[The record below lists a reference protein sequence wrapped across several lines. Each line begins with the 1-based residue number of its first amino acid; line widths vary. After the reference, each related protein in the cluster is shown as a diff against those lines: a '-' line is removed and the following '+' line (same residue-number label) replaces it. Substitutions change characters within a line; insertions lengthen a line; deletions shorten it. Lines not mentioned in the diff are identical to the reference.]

1 MSTELMQAPQ
11 LSTARLLLLGVASV
25 VLCLSFVMAV
35 FAPFPLAMAIILYG
49 RSKGYF
55 TGLLG
60 LGLSFTFAQLVYQD
74 LTLFG
79 FYVCIFIFGVSI
91 AEICLRNL
99 KPIKSLVTVGMMF
112 LSLVFGGFLL
122 TIKTQNITVKGF
134 IVEKIQQS
142 EAWFSEQKQIFEK
155 SPDSGAI
162 QVLELLNDP
171 SKLADEV
178 IKTFPSTIFMGV
190 FLMLWFN
197 TFLILKSR
205 RLLQSGDDFT
215 YSEKSLLHF
224 KVPFGFVGLVIVG
237 LVLAVWGSQLGSPD
251 YETLGFTIIKCL
263 GLFYFFQGFG
273 VFNELLN
280 FVGMRGFFRTLIV
293 IFVIFSANYLIAG
306 IGLFDNWFE
315 FRKYLKKQNK

>member
-25 VLCLSFVMAV
+25 VLCLSFVMSV

-49 RSKGYF
+49 RSKGYL

-60 LGLSFTFAQLVYQD
+60 LGLSFAFALLVYKD

-99 KPIKSLVTVGMMF
+99 KPIKSIVTVGMVF
-112 LSLVFGGFLL
+112 LTLIFGGFFAM
-122 TIKTQNITVKGF
+122 IKTQDLTVRGY
-134 IVEKIQQS
+134 IVDKIQQS
-142 EAWFSEQKQIFEK
+142 EEWFSAQKEIFEK

-162 QVLELLNDP
+162 QVLELLNNP
-171 SKLADEV
+171 VKLAEEV
-178 IKTFPSTIFMGV
+178 IKTFPSTIFIGV
-190 FLMLWFN
+190 FLILWFN

-205 RLLQSGDDFT
+205 RLLQSGEDFT

-224 KVPFGFVGLVIVG
+224 KVPFGFVGLAIIG

-251 YETLGFTIIKCL
+251 YETLGFTIVKCL

-273 VFNELLN
+273 IFNELLN

-306 IGLFDNWFE
+306 IGLFDNWFD
-315 FRKYLKKQNK
+315 FRKYLKKRNK

>member
-1 MSTELMQAPQ
+1 MSTEVTQTPQ

-25 VLCLSFVMAV
+25 VLCLSFVMTV
-35 FAPFPLAMAIILYG
+35 FAPFPLAMAIVLYG
-49 RSKGYF
+49 RAKGYF

-60 LGLSFTFAQLVYQD
+60 LGLSFAFAQLVYKD
-74 LTLFG
+74 LTLVG
-79 FYVCIFIFGVSI
+79 FYLSIFIFGASI
-91 AEICLRNL
+91 AEIALRNL
-99 KPIKSLVTVGMMF
+99 KPIRSIVTVGMVF
-112 LSLVFGGFLL
+112 LSLMFGGFLL
-122 TIKTQNITVKGF
+122 AVKAQNLTVKGF
-134 IVEKIQQS
+134 VVEKIQRS
-142 EAWFSEQKQIFEK
+142 ESWFAEQKAIFEK

-205 RLLQSGDDFT
+205 RLLQSGEDFT

-280 FVGMRGFFRTLIV
+280 FVGMRGFFRTLMV
-293 IFVIFSANYLIAG
+293 VFVIFSANYLIAG
-306 IGLFDNWFE
+306 IGLFDNWFD
-315 FRKYLKKQNK
+315 FKKYLRKRNK

>member
-11 LSTARLLLLGVASV
+11 LSTARMLLLGVASV

-49 RSKGYF
+49 RPKGYF

-60 LGLSFTFAQLVYQD
+60 LGLSFAFAQLVYKD

-79 FYVCIFIFGVSI
+79 FYLCIFIFGVSI
-91 AEICLRNL
+91 AEISLRQL
-99 KPIKSLVTVGMMF
+99 RPIKSLVVVGMVF
-112 LSLVFGGFLL
+112 LSLVFGGFFAA
-122 TIKTQNITVKGF
+122 IKAQNVTVKDF

-142 EAWFSEQKQIFEK
+142 EEWFSAQKEIFEK

-162 QVLELLNDP
+162 QVLELLNNP
-171 SKLADEV
+171 VKLADEV

-190 FLMLWFN
+190 FLILWFN
-197 TFLILKSR
+197 TFLVLKSR
-205 RLLQSGDDFT
+205 RLLQSAEDFHYT
-215 YSEKSLLHF
+215 EKSLLHF
-224 KVPFGFVGLVIVG
+224 QVPFGFVGVVIVG
-237 LVLAVWGSQLGSPD
+237 LVLAVWGNQLGSPD

-306 IGLFDNWFE
+306 IGLFDNWFD
-315 FRKYLKKQNK
+315 FRKYLKKRNK